1 MDRGQ
6 KSRFCSECGNKLS
19 PEMKFCGKCGQKD
32 ISELN
37 NIIDFKYDLTDLD
50 DLLYKT
56 NFNEYLNQ
64 FINSEYEIECSVDLE
79 SSITNFIK
87 INENYPESDHNAI
100 KAIIKGIFKMH
111 QVLCKAFNKKN
122 IDLNKSLESS
132 LIITKILDS
141 WIKNYIEK
149 TDSFYFDF
157 ICQPQSYVKNY
168 LEKIINSLD
177 ESFLEKSS
185 FIPKNNID
193 QTFIF
198 TIKSMKKIS
207 VELLNLDVLQRDY

>member
-1 MDRGQ
+1 
-6 KSRFCSECGNKLS
+6 
-19 PEMKFCGKCGQKD
+19 
-32 ISELN
+32 
-37 NIIDFKYDLTDLD
+37 
-50 DLLYKT
+50 
-56 NFNEYLNQ
+56 
-64 FINSEYEIECSVDLE
+64 
-79 SSITNFIK
+79 
-87 INENYPESDHNAI
+87 
-100 KAIIKGIFKMH
+100 MH

-132 LIITKILDS
+132 LIITKSLDS

-157 ICQPQSYVKNY
+157 ICQPKSYVKNY